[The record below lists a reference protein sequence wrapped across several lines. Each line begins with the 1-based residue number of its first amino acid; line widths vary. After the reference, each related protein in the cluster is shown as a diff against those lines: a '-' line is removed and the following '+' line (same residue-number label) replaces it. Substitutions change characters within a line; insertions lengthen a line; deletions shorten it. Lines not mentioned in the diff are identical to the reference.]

1 MSAAE
6 LGFAISV
13 FIACAVEA
21 VEATTIVMAVGN
33 GRSWS
38 SALGGVGTAIVA
50 LAAIVAAAG
59 TALGQLPLDVFRL
72 VIGAVL
78 LIVGLQWLRKAILR
92 AAGLKALH
100 DEDAIYQREL
110 EAAEADPR
118 VAPGRFDPYSFAVA
132 FKGVLLEGL
141 EIAVIVITFGADHR
155 HTGLAA
161 AAAGLAV
168 LAVVALGVAVRA
180 PLSRVPENTM
190 KFTVG
195 VMLVSFGV
203 FWAAEGAG
211 LSWPGGD
218 AFLLALLA
226 ITLACSL
233 LAVLTLRRTRAPV
246 VQPPH

>member
-50 LAAIVAAAG
+50 LAAIVAVAG

-72 VIGAVL
+72 VIGVVL
-78 LIVGLQWLRKAILR
+78 LIVGVQWLKKAVLR

-100 DEDAIYQREL
+100 DENAIYAREL
-110 EAAEADPR
+110 EAAAADPT
-118 VAPGRFDPYSFAVA
+118 AASGGFDPYSFAVA

-168 LAVVALGVAVRA
+168 LAVVAAGVAVRA
-180 PLSRVPENTM
+180 PLARVPENTM
-190 KFTVG
+190 KFVVG

-226 ITLACSL
+226 LTLACAL
-233 LAVLTLRRTRAPV
+233 LAVLTLRRARKPAT
-246 VQPPH
+246 